1 MFNIYMGIFI
11 VIAIAV
17 IAGGT
22 YKLVN
27 MDIMVTAFFYFVG
40 TLALFIIYGISWFSS
55 NSIFAK
61 TPGSWPPALNSCPD
75 YLTYFARPQADGTTK
90 KTCIDTIGVSKNG
103 SLKVFPVGGGPAPT
117 TEDFYFSL
125 DTTRSDPAARNA
137 ELCQRAMTMG
147 LTWEGITNGESCVLP
162 DGSISTG
169 GITSTAGCPATTA
182 TPPAAQ

>member
-22 YKLVN
+22 YKLYD
-27 MDIMVTAFFYFVG
+27 MGIMVSAFFYFGG
-40 TLALFIIYGISWFSS
+40 TLALFIIYGIRWFST

-61 TPGSWPPALNSCPD
+61 TPGSWPPTLNSCPD

-103 SLKVFPVGGGPAPT
+103 SLKVFPIGGGPEPT
-117 TEDFYFSL
+117 TDDFYFSL

-147 LTWEGITNGESCVLP
+147 LTWEGITNGESCILP
-162 DGSISTG
+162 DGTISTG
-169 GITSTAGCPATTA
+169 GSTTTAGCPASTP

>member
-1 MFNIYMGIFI
+1 MFNIYMAIFI
-11 VIAIAV
+11 VVAIAV

-27 MDIMVTAFFYFVG
+27 MDIMVTAFFYFAG
-40 TLALFIIYGISWFSS
+40 SLTLFIIYGIRWFSE

-117 TEDFYFSL
+117 TDGFYFSL
-125 DTTRSDPAARNA
+125 ETVKSDPAARNA

-162 DGSISTG
+162 DGSISTS

>member
-11 VIAIAV
+11 VIAIVV

-27 MDIMVTAFFYFVG
+27 MDIMVAAFFYFG
-40 TLALFIIYGISWFSS
+40 GSLALFIIYGIRWFSS

-75 YLTYFARPQADGTTK
+75 YLTYFARPQADGSTK

-125 DTTRSDPAARNA
+125 DTTRSDPASRNA

-169 GITSTAGCPATTA
+169 ATTAVGCPASTP
-182 TPPAAQ
+182 TPPAGR